1 MKSEGGFLQGWFANG
16 IEGRHVLMGL
26 IVFFGVMLAANSLL
40 VYYALDT
47 FSGGD
52 RPDPYRS
59 GLNYNETIEA
69 GKRQAALGWQTE
81 MAYDDSQG
89 RLTLSVL
96 DEAQVPVTN
105 LALDAKV
112 SRPATDREDRAV
124 DFVEV
129 SPGVYA
135 TDVALAPGTWI
146 VSLASRAGAEG
157 EASYRLKRRLFVAD
171 RP

>member
-1 MKSEGGFLQGWFANG
+1 MKTDGRFANG

-40 VYYALDT
+40 VYYAIDT

-59 GLNYNETIEA
+59 GLDYNATIEA

-81 MAYDDSQG
+81 IAYDDGLG

-96 DEAQVPVTN
+96 DKAEVPVTS
-105 LALDAKV
+105 LALEAKV
-112 SRPATDREDRAV
+112 SRPATDREDHAV
-124 DFVEV
+124 DFDEV
-129 SPGVYA
+129 LPGVYA
-135 TDVALAPGTWI
+135 TDIALAPGIWI
-146 VSLASRAGAEG
+146 VSLASRAEAGG
-157 EASYRLKRRLFVAD
+157 ESSYRLKRRLLVAD